1 MRSQFI
7 PRFDFYRANAAN
19 FREGEVVIREGIG
32 YGLYYFSKGIF
43 NNFFAIFRPV
53 IFFLDNYYV
62 AMSN

>member
-32 YGLYYFSKGIF
+32 YVLYYFSKDIF
-43 NNFFAIFRPV
+43 NNFFAIFR